1 MCVGII
7 LKNGKHLQSIQE
19 IETHF
24 KVDLEPYKLDWYDK
38 LNRDACTCQID
49 LEKFLIETKLI
60 DKFEY
65 DYVEYWEID
74 ETE

>member
-1 MCVGII
+1 MCTGII

-38 LNRDACTCQID
+38 LNREACTCQID
-49 LEKFLIETKLI
+49 LKKFLIETKLI

-65 DYVEYWEID
+65 DYVEYWEI
-74 ETE
+74 

>member
-7 LKNGKHLQSIQE
+7 LKDGKHLQSIQE

-38 LNRDACTCQID
+38 LNREACTCQID
-49 LEKFLIETKLI
+49 LEKFMNEEPRRN
-60 DKFEY
+60 KFEY
-65 DYVEYWEID
+65 NYVEYWEI
-74 ETE
+74 